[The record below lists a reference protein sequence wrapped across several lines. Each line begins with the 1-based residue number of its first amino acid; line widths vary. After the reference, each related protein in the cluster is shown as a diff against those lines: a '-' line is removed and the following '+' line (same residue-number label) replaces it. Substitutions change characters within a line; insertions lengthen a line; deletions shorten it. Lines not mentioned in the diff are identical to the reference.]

1 MADLSDYNYGRPV
14 FYAVFAD
21 DYMYQRTQLN
31 CYRNSSISARDISS
45 SAYNLLCI
53 SLYPPLFPSGVIC

>member
-1 MADLSDYNYGRPV
+1 MADLSDYNYGRPA

-45 SAYNLLCI
+45 SAYNL
-53 SLYPPLFPSGVIC
+53 PV